1 MLFRSH
7 AERRDW
13 AVISLK
19 AGRSAAALEMF
30 ESCLR
35 TCPDDEKEFL
45 EQQLKEAHGKRA
57 QWN

>member
-1 MLFRSH
+1 
-7 AERRDW
+7 
-13 AVISLK
+13 
-19 AGRSAAALEMF
+19 MF

-35 TCPDDEKEFL
+35 TCPADEKEFL